1 MISALHLLI
10 FLFTRLKHLTLNPFN
25 HFTPNPHRRDDN
37 DHTPNTSY
45 FTLHNSSTLHTSRYT
60 TSSLSSQATSCYTT
74 LHLHTTTTL
83 HHLLYA
89 QLLKPLYTP
98 FYTQLHATPLAPL
111 YTQVLHVPPQST
123 LRYIPYFHI
132 RYFTGLTYS

>member
-45 FTLHNSSTLHTSRYT
+45 FTLHNLRHFTLHTSGYT
-60 TSSLSSQATSCYTT
+60 TSSLSPQATSRYTT
-74 LHLHTTTTL
+74 LHIHTTYYTLNYSSHFTLPPLYTTSRYNHL
-83 HHLLYA
+83 HHFIHRFSTFLHKLLYA
-89 QLLKPLYTP
+89 TYHIST
-98 FYTQLHATPLAPL
+98 YATA
-111 YTQVLHVPPQST
+111 QA
-123 LRYIPYFHI
+123 
-132 RYFTGLTYS
+132 